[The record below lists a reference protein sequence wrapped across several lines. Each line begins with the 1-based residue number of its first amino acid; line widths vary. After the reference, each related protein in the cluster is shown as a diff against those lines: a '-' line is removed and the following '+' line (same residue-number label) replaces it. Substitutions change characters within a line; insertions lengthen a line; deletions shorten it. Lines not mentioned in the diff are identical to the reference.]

1 MTKLTVRNT
10 AIDKKYGYITSSTA
24 QRIEKDLLN
33 YVNNSVEYLDD
44 LWKGGIISSE
54 DFRILVL
61 KYENQY
67 TLYKKVFRETFGYPF
82 SSAPENL
89 RSLVKYFEEL
99 ANDSPDVYEYAY
111 IEEPEENEL
120 Y

>member
-1 MTKLTVRNT
+1 MMKSTVKT
-10 AIDKKYGYITSSTA
+10 WDYITSSTV

-54 DFRILVL
+54 DFRALVL
-61 KYENQY
+61 KYEAKY
-67 TLYKKVFRETFGYPF
+67 TLYKKTFRETFGFPF
-82 SSAPENL
+82 SLAPENL
-89 RSLVKYFEEL
+89 RSLAEYFDKL
-99 ANDSPDVYEYAY
+99 ATDSPDVYNYAY
-111 IEEPEENEL
+111 INEPEENEL